1 MKKFALLA
9 IVALLVS
16 APVFAV
22 GSSSTTQLVA
32 VVGNTVTIT
41 GALPTSKTIDVTATS
56 SEIGSLTITSNTAGN
71 WRISVAST
79 NSGNMKGDNTAALYP
94 YKITLAP
101 SAGTAIFENQSIGA
115 GLTTTL
121 TTGVGAVT
129 YNLTALYATA
139 DSLGLAADTYRDSIT
154 VTVVAL

>member
-16 APVFAV
+16 APAFAV
-22 GSSSTTQLVA
+22 GGSSTTQLVA
-32 VVGNTVTIT
+32 IVGNTVTIT
-41 GALPTSKTIDVTATS
+41 GALPASKTIDVTATS

-71 WRISVAST
+71 WSISVTST
-79 NSGNMKGDNTAALYP
+79 NNGNMKGDNTAALYP

-101 SAGTAIFENQSIGA
+101 SVGLAIFSNQSIGV
-115 GLTTTL
+115 GLSTTL

-129 YNLTALYATA
+129 YNLSALYATA
-139 DSLGLAADTYRDSIT
+139 TSLGLAADTYRDSVTIT
-154 VTVVAL
+154 VAAL